1 MTGFDPGPIT
11 PSKETRERLREAKA
25 EGETWDDL
33 LNRAAD
39 RFLSGGERQ

>member
-1 MTGFDPGPIT
+1 MSGIDPGPIT
-11 PSKETRERLREAKA
+11 VDKKTRERLRKAKA

-39 RFLSGGERQ
+39 RFLGGGERQ